1 MDYLSKREYEKAI
14 AATRDDRMKWWR
26 DARFGMFVHYASYN
40 LRQQIFQHSRFTDI
54 APYDSNMTKMDKSK
68 LNFNRL

>member
-1 MDYLSKREYEKAI
+1 MAKISEILEIEIDFNDREKVFRTVNSYL
-14 AATRDDRMKWWR
+14 
-26 DARFGMFVHYASYN
+26 GMFVHYASYN

-68 LNFNRL
+68 LKFNRL